1 MHFLLGRHLLDGVVI
16 DLLHRRVGDG
26 GFAGL
31 LQQRFH
37 QHPVAVE
44 GEPALD
50 VGIIADLLLLGRLR
64 HHDDV
69 GQIGDQVVALLLRP
83 HLRHVAADLLL
94 GEGKIAFVNIDAVG
108 AGHHGTGILRPQR
121 CCGCA

>member
-1 MHFLLGRHLLDGVVI
+1 M
-16 DLLHRRVGDG
+16 HRRVGDG

-50 VGIIADLLLLGRLR
+50 VGAVADLLLLGRLR
-64 HHDDV
+64 QHDDV
-69 GQIGDQVVALLLRP
+69 GEVGDQVIALLVRP

-94 GEGKIAFVNIDAVG
+94 GEGDIALVNVDAVG
-108 AGHHGTGILRPQR
+108 AGYHRTGILRPQR
-121 CCGCA
+121 RGGCA